1 MEVWRDRNFA
11 EKMARRVSGP
21 SATPQRNPGYDRSIG
36 NRRDD
41 LESRITQPLV
51 GVSNCHLAESPVRH
65 FFRRIHD
72 AAAGMGGA
80 AAKIQAINR
89 CVVVAPAWNRAH
101 GSELMERHASL
112 EDVPSSKPKDS
123 FEIDRREH
131 LPMEN
136 RVRHVGCK
144 ARDFCDAAIGELLF
158 DVIQTALCQ
167 LVGSVLHKQR
177 DNVMS
182 LRASVLSTEVGMV
195 ISTIGLCD
203 GRPNLA
209 SS

>member
-1 MEVWRDRNFA
+1 MEVWRDRKFA

-101 GSELMERHASL
+101 GSERWSAMLPWKMFPPVSPKILSRSTGESTCRWRIESGTLGAKRAISAMQRSANSSLMSSQL
-112 EDVPSSKPKDS
+112 PS
-123 FEIDRREH
+123 
-131 LPMEN
+131 
-136 RVRHVGCK
+136 
-144 ARDFCDAAIGELLF
+144 
-158 DVIQTALCQ
+158 
-167 LVGSVLHKQR
+167 
-177 DNVMS
+177 
-182 LRASVLSTEVGMV
+182 ASV
-195 ISTIGLCD
+195 
-203 GRPNLA
+203 
-209 SS
+209 